1 MFHEQGAKVVAVSD
15 INGAILNPEGLD
27 VPALLEYVERKRSV
41 VGFPGAS
48 PMDPAGL
55 LTVDCDI
62 LIPAAL
68 ENQITDENAGDI
80 KARIIVEGAN
90 GPTTHD
96 ADDILQTKGVIVVPD
111 IYANG
116 GGVTVSYFEWVQDR
130 MGFFWREKE
139 VNERLEEIMV
149 QSFQDIR
156 EMVAK
161 HQVTYRIA
169 AYMVAI
175 QRVAHDLQMRGL
187 YA

>member
-1 MFHEQGAKVVAVSD
+1 
-15 INGAILNPEGLD
+15 
-27 VPALLEYVERKRSV
+27 
-41 VGFPGAS
+41 
-48 PMDPAGL
+48 MDPAGL

-96 ADDILQTKGVIVVPD
+96 ADDILQKKGVIVVPD

-161 HQVTYRIA
+161 HKVTYRIA